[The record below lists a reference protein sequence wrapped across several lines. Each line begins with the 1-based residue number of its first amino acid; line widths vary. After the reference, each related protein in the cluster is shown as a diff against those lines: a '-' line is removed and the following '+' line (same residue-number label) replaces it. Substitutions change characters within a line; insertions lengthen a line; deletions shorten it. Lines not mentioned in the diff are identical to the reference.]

1 MYWLKT
7 RSDTTEVRI
16 ENWEENL
23 KKFSRMPLED
33 NKMKNIKKNVRM
45 RRVNFIYN
53 RCYVKR
59 EYRE

>member
-1 MYWLKT
+1 MDWLKT
-7 RSDTTEVRI
+7 RSDTTEVRT

-45 RRVNFIYN
+45 RRVKFICN
-53 RCYVKR
+53 RCYIKR